1 MADKK
6 TVMENFVALLVPLGP
21 ARAKPMFGGY
31 GIFLDDGMFAK
42 ISSKGVLALKA
53 DDENLP
59 AFEAAGM
66 PKAGKMP
73 YYEVQ
78 PADLEDGV
86 KILAWARSSVEAASR
101 QSKGKGKKKKK

>member
-6 TVMENFVALLVPLGP
+6 TVMEKFLATITPLGP
-21 ARAKPMFGGY
+21 ARAKAMFGGY
-31 GIFLDDGMFAK
+31 GVFLDDEMFAK
-42 ISSKGVLALKA
+42 ISSKGIVALKG
-53 DDENLP
+53 DGENLP

-78 PADLEDGV
+78 AADLENGE
-86 KILAWARSSVEAASR
+86 KILAWARSSVAAAAR
-101 QSKGKGKKKKK
+101 QAKGKKK